1 MKKKKNPKNLKQI
14 MSEKDLEELG
24 KLPLK
29 NNSSKINSNNSQE
42 EIINN
47 SNKGNNNKEEELN
60 RNIIELFLS

>member
-1 MKKKKNPKNLKQI
+1 

-42 EIINN
+42 EII
-47 SNKGNNNKEEELN
+47 KV
-60 RNIIELFLS
+60 IIIKRKS